1 MNTMNRSV
9 SPVAL
14 DRETRLKLYDDLL
27 RVRVLEEGI
36 ARLYRDEQQMRCP
49 THFSIGQEAAAV
61 GVFAHARQE
70 DYAISAHRSHAH
82 YLCKGGDLKRM
93 VAELYG
99 KATGCAAGKGGSMH
113 LIATEVNFLG
123 CVPIVGSTMPI
134 GVGASYSAWLRGERA
149 ISIICFGDGAVETG
163 LFHESVNFAA
173 LNRLPVLFV
182 CENNLYSVNSPMSVR
197 QSNQRSITDLA
208 HGHGI
213 RAEQEDGQDVEAVYR
228 LAGRAFADL
237 RAGEGPVLLELMT
250 YRWLEHCGPLSDTH
264 LDFRP
269 DGEFEHWMGRC
280 PLRIEEDRLLAE
292 GLLDAAAIAAKRAYY
307 EAELQAAVDF
317 AHQSPFPERRE
328 LAMGLYA

>member
-1 MNTMNRSV
+1 MSNMKRSAP
-9 SPVAL
+9 PVVL
-14 DRETRLKLYDDLL
+14 DRETRIRLYDDLL
-27 RVRVLEEGI
+27 RVRMLEEGI

-61 GVFAHARQE
+61 GVFAHARRE

-93 VAELYG
+93 MAELYG
-99 KATGCAAGKGGSMH
+99 KATGCAGGKGGSMH

-134 GVGASYSAWLRGERA
+134 GVGASYSAWLRGEQA
-149 ISIICFGDGAVETG
+149 LSIICFGDGAVETG

-173 LNRLPVLFV
+173 LNHLPVLFV
-182 CENNLYSVNSPMSVR
+182 CENNLYSVNTPMSVR
-197 QSNQRSITDLA
+197 QSNLRSITDLA

-213 RAEQEDGQDVEAVYR
+213 RADQEDGQDVEAVYR
-228 LAGRAFADL
+228 RAASAFDDL

-269 DGEFEHWMGRC
+269 DGEFERWTARC
-280 PLRIEEDRLLAE
+280 PLRIQEERLLAE
-292 GLLDAAAIAAKRAYY
+292 GLLDAETIAAKRAAI
-307 EAELQAAVDF
+307 EAEFKAAVDF

-328 LAMGLYA
+328 LAVGLYV

>member
-1 MNTMNRSV
+1 MNNTNRSV
-9 SPVAL
+9 LSAAL
-14 DRETRLKLYDDLL
+14 DREVRLTLYDDLL
-27 RVRVLEEGI
+27 RVRVIEEGI

-61 GVFAHARQE
+61 GVFAHARLE

-99 KATGCAAGKGGSMH
+99 KAAGCAAGKGGSMH

-134 GVGASYSAWLRGERA
+134 GVGASYGAWLRGERA
-149 ISIICFGDGAVETG
+149 LSIVCFGDGAVETG

-197 QSNQRSITDLA
+197 QSNKRTITGLA

-228 LAGRAFADL
+228 RAASVFADL

-250 YRWLEHCGPLSDTH
+250 YRWLEHCGPLPDTH

-269 DGEFEHWMGRC
+269 DGEFDHWTARC
-280 PLRIEEDRLLAE
+280 PLRIQEERLLAD
-292 GLLDAAAIAAKRAYY
+292 GLLDSATVAVRRAVY
-307 EAELQAAVDF
+307 EAELQAAVEF
-317 AHQSPFPERRE
+317 AHQSPFPERRA
-328 LAMGLYA
+328 LAVGIYA